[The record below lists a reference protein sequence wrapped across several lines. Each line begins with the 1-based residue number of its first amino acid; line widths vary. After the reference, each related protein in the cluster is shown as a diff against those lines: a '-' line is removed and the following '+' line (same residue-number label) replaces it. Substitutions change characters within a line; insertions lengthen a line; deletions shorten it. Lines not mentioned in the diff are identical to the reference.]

1 MLDDLRNQA
10 SFKEEEPPEVKESKP
25 PKPAKPPKP
34 PKPPKKPRPRIQL
47 PSMDKMTGMTPR
59 QRFVLAVML
68 LIMVCLLGMML
79 LLVTGKVIPPF
90 LG

>member
-1 MLDDLRNQA
+1 MLDNLRNQA

-25 PKPAKPPKP
+25 PKPIKPPKP

-59 QRFVLAVML
+59 QRFFLAVML
-68 LIMVCLLGMML
+68 LIMVCLLGTML

>member
-25 PKPAKPPKP
+25 PKPAKPAKP

-68 LIMVCLLGMML
+68 LIMVCLLGTML